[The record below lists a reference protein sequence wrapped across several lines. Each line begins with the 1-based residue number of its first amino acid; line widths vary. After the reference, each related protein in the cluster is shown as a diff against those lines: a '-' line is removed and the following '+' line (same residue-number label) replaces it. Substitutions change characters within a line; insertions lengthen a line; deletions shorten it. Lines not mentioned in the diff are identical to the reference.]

1 LALRQE
7 VLNVVLAQLLQ
18 RRGLVVTPE
27 AILKAASEGPR
38 QRHIPDV
45 MVDFQGLRL
54 VIEGDFDAGS
64 AESDVAEQTRERV
77 ETGIAH
83 LGVAVLYPRA
93 LRSAAFSK
101 LEAEM
106 EEARLRFAVVTEA
119 PEAPSF
125 AEGRVEDLSESL
137 RRAYEQLAKDQVLDR
152 AVNMLKAGIERF
164 TTALSG
170 QPAVTDRFAHTLGI
184 RQMSRTGRKAGEE

>member
-27 AILKAASEGPR
+27 RILKAASEGPR

-54 VIEGDFDAGS
+54 VIEGDFDTGS
-64 AESDVAEQTRERV
+64 AESDVAAQTRERV
-77 ETGIAH
+77 EKGISH
-83 LGVAVLYPRA
+83 LGVAVLYPSS
-93 LRSAAFSK
+93 LRSVAFPM
-101 LEAEM
+101 LEAEL
-106 EEARLRFAVVTEA
+106 EEARLRFAVVTED
-119 PEAPSF
+119 PEAPNF

-137 RRAYEQLAKDQVLDR
+137 RRAYEQLAKDQVLER
-152 AVNMLKAGIERF
+152 AVNMLRGGIERF
-164 TTALSG
+164 TTAVSG

-184 RQMSRTGRKAGEE
+184 RQMPRTTQKADEE